1 MTTDIEARQIRKR
14 VLLWLAKIALLILTA
29 VVVFRV
35 AVPYLFNL
43 HTDLG
48 LICAVGVGLLGL
60 AALIWLA
67 FDLTTSAR
75 RHRRSDITTSVRRD
89 RRP

>member
-1 MTTDIEARQIRKR
+1 
-14 VLLWLAKIALLILTA
+14 VLLGFGRIALLILTA
-29 VVVFRV
+29 VVVFRI

-43 HTDLG
+43 HSDLG
-48 LICAVGVGLLGL
+48 LAGAVGVGLIGL

-67 FDLTTSAR
+67 FDFSA
-75 RHRRSDITTSVRRD
+75 SVRRN

>member
-1 MTTDIEARQIRKR
+1 MTAEIEAKQVRTR
-14 VLLWLAKIALLILTA
+14 VLLGFARIAMLILTA
-29 VVVFRV
+29 VVVFRI

-43 HTDLG
+43 HTNFGLFSAVVVG
-48 LICAVGVGLLGL
+48 LIGF

-67 FDLTTSAR
+67 LDF
-75 RHRRSDITTSVRRD
+75 ITSVRQQ

>member
-35 AVPYLFNL
+35 AGV
-43 HTDLG
+43 
-48 LICAVGVGLLGL
+48 VGVGVAGVV
-60 AALIWLA
+60 AMTMDNE
-67 FDLTTSAR
+67 DLTR
-75 RHRRSDITTSVRRD
+75 WWILGYGKV
-89 RRP
+89 

>member
-1 MTTDIEARQIRKR
+1 MTTDIETKQLRTR
-14 VLLWLAKIALLILTA
+14 VLLGLARIALLILTA

-43 HTDLG
+43 HSDLG
-48 LICAVGVGLLGL
+48 LAGAVGVGLIGL

-67 FDLTTSAR
+67 FDF
-75 RHRRSDITTSVRRD
+75 TTSVRRF

>member
-1 MTTDIEARQIRKR
+1 VTAEMETKQIRTR
-14 VLLWLAKIALLILTA
+14 VLLGFARIIVLILTA
-29 VVVFRV
+29 VVVFRI

-43 HTDLG
+43 HTNLG
-48 LICAVGVGLLGL
+48 LFSAVAVGLVGL

-67 FDLTTSAR
+67 FDFITSFR
-75 RHRRSDITTSVRRD
+75 RK

>member
-1 MTTDIEARQIRKR
+1 MTAEIEAKQVRTR
-14 VLLWLAKIALLILTA
+14 VLLGFARIAMLILTA
-29 VVVFRV
+29 VVVFRI

-43 HTDLG
+43 HTNFG
-48 LICAVGVGLLGL
+48 LLSAVGVGLIGL

-67 FDLTTSAR
+67 FDF
-75 RHRRSDITTSVRRD
+75 ITSVRRQ